1 MSSNPMRLQYLFQRY
16 LQDTATPDELREFWI
31 LFGELSEDDPVKK
44 DLWQLWDGLDPEE
57 QQEKKDWES
66 MLQRIRQQAI
76 EAENEQSSVFRRLPA
91 WRAVAA
97 AAIILIVAAGAS
109 FLFTGKPQKK
119 IAIAETQRQRFKNDV
134 LPGSNKAMLTLSNG
148 TTIMLNSIHSGVV
161 AQQGNTRILKLN
173 AGQLVYSRQ
182 LAIGSQQ
189 PVVQYNT
196 LSTPRGGQY
205 QLVLPDGSKVW
216 LNAASSIRYPTS
228 FTEKERKVEITG
240 EAYFEVAKDPGK
252 PFIVK
257 LPLSA
262 SGKDQGEVQV
272 LGTRFNINAYDD
284 EPVISTT
291 LLEGGVKVASG
302 DKVQLLLPGQEA
314 RMWRNGAVK
323 LIKDAPVEQAI
334 AWKEGKF
341 SFEHTSIY
349 EIMRQVSRWY
359 DVEVDYRDPFDIY
372 LSGSIS
378 KNVNASQ
385 VFKMLE
391 LVGEVEFKIDG
402 RRITVMQR

>member
-31 LFGELSEDDPVKK
+31 LFEELAEDDPVKK

-240 EAYFEVAKDPGK
+240 EAYFEV
-252 PFIVK
+252 
-257 LPLSA
+257 
-262 SGKDQGEVQV
+262 
-272 LGTRFNINAYDD
+272 
-284 EPVISTT
+284 
-291 LLEGGVKVASG
+291 
-302 DKVQLLLPGQEA
+302 
-314 RMWRNGAVK
+314 
-323 LIKDAPVEQAI
+323 
-334 AWKEGKF
+334 
-341 SFEHTSIY
+341 
-349 EIMRQVSRWY
+349 
-359 DVEVDYRDPFDIY
+359 
-372 LSGSIS
+372 
-378 KNVNASQ
+378 
-385 VFKMLE
+385 
-391 LVGEVEFKIDG
+391 
-402 RRITVMQR
+402 